1 MLRLQLQYFLNLPL
15 YPQNLWQFLKLMD
28 QTQPKFI
35 GFQGL
40 FMYLNAFYQ
49 GDFLQLEV

>member
-1 MLRLQLQYFLNLPL
+1 
-15 YPQNLWQFLKLMD
+15 MD

-49 GDFLQLEV
+49 GDFLQLEVWHNHLSYLNHFRQAFFLVC